1 MKKCLTLSST
11 MALVPSMRQFVCDR
25 LTAAAQEIL
34 GVFEKKLENYEAEIA
49 RQRRLLDSVF
59 TPEIKLHRTGW
70 DNKCLFPN
78 KASSVLNSRR
88 YCSSHVLVFSS
99 VEPQLTD
106 KPV

>member
-1 MKKCLTLSST
+1 

-70 DNKCLFPN
+70 ENSSVFLIES
-78 KASSVLNSRR
+78 SSVLNSRR
-88 YCSSHVLVFSS
+88 YCSSHVLVFNY
-99 VEPQLTD
+99 VEPQLAD
-106 KPV
+106 RPV